1 MLYQQFWPYA
11 IFVIVSLVCVNYLAE
26 TCMSRDFGA
35 VMVFL
40 GYVVLS
46 YLVATGMRYSV
57 VHIHDARERS
67 VRLMFDS
74 LIGLYLL
81 VTGYCR
87 YSGRLLGL
95 PGRVLE
101 SGVRSAAKAARSVV

>member
-40 GYVVLS
+40 GYLVLS
-46 YLVATGMRYSV
+46 YIVATGMRYSV
-57 VHIHDARERS
+57 VHIHDERERS
-67 VRLMFDS
+67 VRLTFDS
-74 LIGLYLL
+74 LIALYLL

-87 YSGRLLGL
+87 YSGKLLNL
-95 PGRVLE
+95 PAQVVGTGVKTASRVVK
-101 SGVRSAAKAARSVV
+101 SIV